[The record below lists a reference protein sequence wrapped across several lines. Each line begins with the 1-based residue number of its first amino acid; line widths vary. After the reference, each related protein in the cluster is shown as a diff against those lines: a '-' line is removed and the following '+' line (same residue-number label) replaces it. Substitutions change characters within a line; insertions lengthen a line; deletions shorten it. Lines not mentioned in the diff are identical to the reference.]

1 MKNAKEIT
9 LKYLFIGSFSAFI
22 YCSIE
27 LIFRNR
33 THWLMGLLAFIVGLI
48 LSVINDEIL
57 EYDDYYEVQVLF
69 GTLVCILFE
78 GLFGMIFN
86 YDYQIWDYRN
96 TFGSFFNNQLNLIFC
111 GAWMLITAFGIPLLD
126 WIQYKLKL
134 APKPYYRF
142 WILETLKNIRHSY

>member
-9 LKYLFIGSFSAFI
+9 FKYLFIGFFSAFI

-86 YDYQIWDYRN
+86 YLYV
-96 TFGSFFNNQLNLIFC
+96 L
-111 GAWMLITAFGIPLLD
+111 M
-126 WIQYKLKL
+126 
-134 APKPYYRF
+134 
-142 WILETLKNIRHSY
+142 NIIKISYGD